1 MWKVLAS
8 KKIEWSWTI
17 SSEKR
22 LIKMACKIE
31 GDKANYVCDC
41 IFLPSTKE
49 H

>member
-8 KKIEWSWTI
+8 RKIEWSWTI

-22 LIKMACKIE
+22 QIKMACKIV
-31 GDKANYVCDC
+31 DMANYVCDC